1 LQLLVFW
8 GSGQAMIRRAL
19 TNTGWLM
26 GARGVNG
33 VLSLAYLA
41 LATRSLGLAGFGQFI
56 LCVTFAQALVGF
68 TSFQTWQAVVRWGQ
82 SKGSLP
88 DATGFALALDGVTI
102 VIGTIAA
109 ALILSFAGDWLPVPP
124 ELRLAAFG
132 FTVISLFS
140 IRSTPTGILRLHDRY
155 ARAATADSTTSIV
168 RVTGATIVALV
179 DPTITGFLV
188 VWAAGE
194 AVTAAMYWGFAR
206 KTQPIFWKHISL
218 TRIPG
223 REKGAWNFVVGTALS
238 AMVVIASR
246 QLLVLLVGALGSPAI
261 AGIYRVAM
269 QVGEGL
275 LKLAQALLKA
285 TYPELVRSPEAARE
299 IAGRIIRIAIITG
312 IASILLALFAG
323 RWLIGFIAGNDFLSA
338 YTPMILLAAAAAAEL
353 VGASLEALL
362 VARGKAITN
371 FLLRVVPTLIGL
383 AMLDWLIDWHGVAG
397 ASMSVLGA
405 SIATVTGLYWV
416 NRKLERAG

>member
-1 LQLLVFW
+1 
-8 GSGQAMIRRAL
+8 MIRRAL

-68 TSFQTWQAVVRWGQ
+68 TSFQTWQAIVRWGQ
-82 SKGSLP
+82 SKDNLP

-102 VIGTIAA
+102 VVGIIVA
-109 ALILSFAGDWLPVPP
+109 ALILGFAGDWLPLPP

-132 FTVISLFS
+132 FTVVSLFS

-168 RVTGATIVALV
+168 RVIGAGIVALV
-179 DPTITGFLV
+179 DPTITGFLL

-194 AVTAAMYWGFAR
+194 VATAAMYWTLAR
-206 KTQPIFWKHISL
+206 KTQPIFWKRISL
-218 TRIPG
+218 RRIPG

-246 QLLVLLVGALGSPAI
+246 QLLVLLVGALGGAAI

-312 IASILLALFAG
+312 IASIALALLAG
-323 RWLIGFIAGNDFLSA
+323 RWIIGIIAGEDFLSA
-338 YTPMILLAAAAAAEL
+338 YTPMILLAAAAAVEL

-371 FLLRVVPTLIGL
+371 FLLRVVPTVIGL
-383 AMLDWLIDWHGVAG
+383 AVLGWLIDMHGVAG

-405 SIATVTGLYWV
+405 SLATVTGLYLA
-416 NRKLERAG
+416 NRKQERAG

>member
-1 LQLLVFW
+1 
-8 GSGQAMIRRAL
+8 MIRRAL

-41 LATRSLGLAGFGQFI
+41 LATRSLGLESFGQFI

-68 TSFQTWQAVVRWGQ
+68 CSFQTWQAIVRWGQ
-82 SKGSLP
+82 SKEELP

-102 VIGTIAA
+102 VLGTIAA
-109 ALILSFAGDWLPVPP
+109 ALILAFAGDWLPLPP
-124 ELRLAAFG
+124 ELRTAAFG
-132 FTVISLFS
+132 FTVVSLLS

-168 RVTGATIVALV
+168 RVTGAGIVALV
-179 DPTITGFLV
+179 DPTITGFLL

-194 AVTAAMYWGFAR
+194 VATAAMYWGLAR
-206 KTQPIFWKHISL
+206 KIQPIFWKHISL

-223 REKGAWNFVVGTALS
+223 REVGAWNFVLGTAFS

-246 QLLVLLVGALGSPAI
+246 QLLVLLVGALGGAAI

-285 TYPELVRSPEAARE
+285 TYPELVRSPEVARE
-299 IAGRIIRIAIITG
+299 IVGRITRIAVVTG
-312 IASILLALFAG
+312 IASVLLALIAG
-323 RWLIGFIAGNDFLSA
+323 RWIIGIIAGEDFITA
-338 YTPMILLAAAAAAEL
+338 YTPMILLAAAAAVEL

-371 FLLRVVPTLIGL
+371 FLLRLVPTLIGL
-383 AMLDWLIDWHGVAG
+383 ALLGWLIDLHGVAG

-405 SIATVTGLYWV
+405 SVVTVAGLYLA
-416 NRKLERAG
+416 NRKLERVA